1 MKTLRLAVL
10 AMALCCAPAVLAQT
24 APADEAHVDRMTDSM
39 VQLLPLG
46 QVFEMFASQDPSWPM
61 QARPDAVT
69 PEQLSCL
76 RTELSQEGFR
86 RAKRRQVA
94 EYAAAH
100 PERMPD
106 EVRLLEEGA
115 AEVLGRLVNAGVNDM
130 ATGQA
135 PDVDAVIKGATEQ
148 QMVAATRF
156 VEDPALAPLRELSG
170 IGEVFN
176 TDLPPSEQAAA
187 GERLGANVARQFML
201 AATRTCQVPPA
212 AYL

>member
-100 PERMPD
+100 PERMQD

>member
-1 MKTLRLAVL
+1 MKTLQSAILAI
-10 AMALCCAPAVLAQT
+10 ALCAPAVLFAQA
-24 APADEAHVDRMTDSM
+24 APADETYIDRMTDSM
-39 VQLLPLG
+39 VELLPLG
-46 QVFEMFASQDPSWPM
+46 QVFEMFASQDASWPM

-69 PEQLSCL
+69 PEQLACL
-76 RTELSQEGFR
+76 RTELSREGFR

-100 PERMPD
+100 PERLQD
-106 EVRLLEEGA
+106 EVHLLEDGA
-115 AEVLGRLVNAGVNDM
+115 AELVGRLVNAGVNGM

-135 PDVDAVIKGATEQ
+135 PDADAAIKDATEQ
-148 QMVAATRF
+148 QMASATRF
-156 VEDPALAPLRELSG
+156 VNDPALASLRELSG

-176 TDLPPSEQAAA
+176 TELPPTEQAAA
-187 GERLGANVARQFML
+187 GERLGADVARQFML

>member
-10 AMALCCAPAVLAQT
+10 AMALCYAPAVLAQT

-69 PEQLSCL
+69 PGQLSCL
-76 RTELSQEGFR
+76 RTELSREGFR

-100 PERMPD
+100 PERMQD

-148 QMVAATRF
+148 QMAAATRF

-176 TDLPPSEQAAA
+176 TNLPPDEQAAA
-187 GERLGANVARQFML
+187 GERLGANVARRFML
-201 AATRTCQVPPA
+201 AATRTCQVPPE